1 MVHLLACADV
11 RPSRQLLP
19 SCQRPERSCCACAGV
34 NQWLVAVGGRT
45 AEIGWFRTRTDTFH
59 NDVALVDC
67 TQPALQWRAPPVEGS
82 HPLRGSSTP
91 CLRSPPAACCSLEVG
106 PALTCRWV
114 LGMRHARRWCFL
126 VMSHLCQACA
136 QISPDSLSEG

>member
-67 TQPALQWRAPPVEGS
+67 TQPALQWRAPPVEGEP
-82 HPLRGSSTP
+82 PLAREFHTLSALSSGRLLLFGGGARPHLQMGSGN
-91 CLRSPPAACCSLEVG
+91 AACSPV
-106 PALTCRWV
+106 V
-114 LGMRHARRWCFL
+114 LSGDEPSVSGMRTD
-126 VMSHLCQACA
+126 Q
-136 QISPDSLSEG
+136 P